1 MGRARGEFGFY
12 NLTQTKVQRAD
23 EKLTR
28 NQHQIP
34 GIPDAFNTEVWI
46 FRPVSSSSCDPEQDG
61 TTAQVCLLS
70 LPLFSSPPRCAVYP
84 RVPVEGS
91 RRQRDKLQLV
101 SDLRLQ
107 TRSHTPR
114 TEALSK
120 QGPHIL
126 SFASRRLDRVLR
138 NADTPAWG
146 HFLPGGLNPTHGPLH
161 STAQIFTLHYAPSSE
176 SNLGHSAATCV
187 HYSRCRIASRHTA
200 LFTTARGFCDVRG
213 SYARKR

>member
-1 MGRARGEFGFY
+1 MLQHGSVDF
-12 NLTQTKVQRAD
+12 QTCLFELLRPR
-23 EKLTR
+23 TR
-28 NQHQIP
+28 RHN
-34 GIPDAFNTEVWI
+34 
-46 FRPVSSSSCDPEQDG
+46 SSS
-61 TTAQVCLLS
+61 CLLS

-138 NADTPAWG
+138 NADTPAWATSCRG
-146 HFLPGGLNPTHGPLH
+146 AESNPWTPALH
-161 STAQIFTLHYAPSSE
+161 SPDLHSSLRSE
-176 SNLGHSAATCV
+176 FRIQPWALCSDLCSLLSLSHCKPPHGSIHHCTGLL
-187 HYSRCRIASRHTA
+187 RCAWLLCAKAIVTVA
-200 LFTTARGFCDVRG
+200 GG
-213 SYARKR
+213 S